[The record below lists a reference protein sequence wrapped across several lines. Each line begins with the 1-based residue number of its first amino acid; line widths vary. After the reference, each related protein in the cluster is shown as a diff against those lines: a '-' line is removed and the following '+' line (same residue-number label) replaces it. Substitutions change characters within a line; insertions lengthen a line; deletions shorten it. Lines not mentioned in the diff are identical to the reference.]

1 MNLKEINIEQFKSI
15 NALYSFIDENAFS
28 LIRNWELVNL
38 LLQFKNQ
45 TKDDIE
51 KKKCQWEIDCFLF
64 DIKSDLLF
72 SQIYSDGKNTA
83 EIKKYPDL
91 NEFQNEAITY
101 LKERLK
107 TSNNSLIKARY
118 NHLLWKC
125 PRGVKRD
132 AYALGAIDN
141 YIASIREYYRL
152 FQIERHKEIPIQI
165 GNLFEILIAVSNQIK
180 SDKTPLKE
188 LTTFLLIEATKLEF
202 YTREGILRDML
213 EFPKI
218 FKPNDFEKS
227 LELIEN
233 ELKKD
238 NTVIDDFSLVHNY
251 LPTAIKIALKTSSDT
266 KKWHNE
272 IGITYLRMADE
283 VTNEDRFWI
292 KQDYHSSA
300 IEAFRQ
306 AGNINERKEA
316 EKLYADLKPKIK
328 LPLFKIDYT
337 TEIQTYLL
345 EHQKSIKIKA
355 ENILKQDYNIIYR
368 FISQGLFFPSYE
380 NVSKA
385 SSKNSNAFLEFA
397 TNINFDKNKNIV
409 KQKVSNKEL
418 KKIFDSYKFQLEI
431 SVLPYLHH
439 IIILGIESGKLTFEN
454 FINFLVEETWIGK
467 TYIRY
472 DIGGNEQQVN
482 WIQQLS
488 PSIVEFF
495 LQVQAWSHS
504 KYFTPSFILC
514 IDSFTLKMEGIFR
527 NFCERAGIPVSF
539 DRAKGMQEAYIHN
552 VFDNETIIGYFNE
565 DDRLFFNYL
574 FSNDGGMNLR
584 NNIAHCF
591 YLPNEYHPDK
601 MLLLIA
607 ALLRLGKYDQK
618 IITNSNNE

>member
-15 NALYSFIDENAFS
+15 NDLYSFIDENAYL
-28 LIRNWELVNL
+28 LISKWELINL
-38 LLQFKNQ
+38 WSRFKNQ
-45 TKDDIE
+45 TKLESD
-51 KKKCQWEIDCFLF
+51 KKKSQWEIDCFVF

-72 SQIYSDGKNTA
+72 LQIYSDGKNIA

-91 NEFQNEAITY
+91 NEFQTEVIEY
-101 LKERLK
+101 IKGRIK
-107 TSNNSLIKARY
+107 TSNNSILKARY

-125 PRGVKRD
+125 PSGIKKTE
-132 AYALGAIDN
+132 YAQEAIEN
-141 YIASIREYYRL
+141 YINSIKEYYRL
-152 FQIERHKEIPIQI
+152 FQTDENKESPIQI
-165 GNLFEILIAVSNQIK
+165 GELFETLTAISNQIK
-180 SDKTPLKE
+180 SDKTSLKD
-188 LTTFLLIEATKLEF
+188 LSKFLLFEATKLEF
-202 YTREGILRDML
+202 YTLEGILRDML
-213 EFPKI
+213 EAPKI
-218 FKPNDFEKS
+218 FKPKDFDNS
-227 LELIEN
+227 LELIIK

-238 NTVIDDFSLVHNY
+238 KIEIDDFFLVNNY
-251 LPTAIKIALKTSSDT
+251 LPLAIKIAVKTNSDT

-272 IGITYLRMADE
+272 KGQAYLRMADE
-283 VTNEDRFWI
+283 VTNEDKFWI

-306 AGNINERKEA
+306 AGNINERKKT

-328 LPLFKIDYT
+328 LPLFKFDYSP
-337 TEIQTYLL
+337 EIQKYLQ
-345 EHQKSIKIKA
+345 EHQKLIKIKA
-355 ENILKQDYNIIYR
+355 ENILKQDYNVIYR
-368 FISQGLFFPSYE
+368 FISQGLFFPNYE
-380 NVSKA
+380 NVTKA
-385 SSKNSNAFLEFA
+385 SLKNSNAFLEFA

-418 KKIFDSYKFQLEI
+418 KKIFDSYKFQIEI
-431 SVLPYLHH
+431 SVLPYLHY
-439 IIILGIESGKLTFEN
+439 IIILGIKSGKLTFEN

-495 LQVQAWSHS
+495 LQVQGWCHS

-539 DRAKGMQEAYIHN
+539 DKDKGMQEAYINN
-552 VFDNETIIGYFNE
+552 VFDNETIIEYFNE

-574 FSNDGGMNLR
+574 FSNEGGMNLR
-584 NNIAHCF
+584 NNVAHCF
-591 YLPNEYHPDK
+591 YLPNEYRPDK

-607 ALLRLGKYDQK
+607 ALLRLGKYDLK
-618 IITNSNNE
+618 IEQTFHK